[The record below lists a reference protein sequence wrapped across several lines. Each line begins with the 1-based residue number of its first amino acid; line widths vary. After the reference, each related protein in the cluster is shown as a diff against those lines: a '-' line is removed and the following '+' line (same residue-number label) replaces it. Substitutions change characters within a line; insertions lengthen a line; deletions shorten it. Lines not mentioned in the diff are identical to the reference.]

1 MSFVLWRHSSS
12 VASGGGAAGVG
23 MAARRGPEL
32 PAEEEA
38 TRAVDRRHA
47 EGTHGGFGGRG
58 RREGKDTTAEKP
70 KGPKGGELN
79 RSSTEEEE
87 EEEDERGEDG
97 GRAFCP
103 SALSSP
109 CPPPCRAS

>member
-1 MSFVLWRHSSS
+1 
-12 VASGGGAAGVG
+12 

-32 PAEEEA
+32 PAEEEEA

-87 EEEDERGEDG
+87 DERGERRREEG
-97 GRAFCP
+97 LLPLCLIFAMPAAVPCK
-103 SALSSP
+103 LS
-109 CPPPCRAS
+109 